1 MKKLS
6 IILCSVALLA
16 GTAVAQN
23 LDGSG
28 EGIQAQD
35 GSAPGY
41 GTPGPHGNMDLSGID
56 GVPEDIL
63 ALHEAMLA
71 EREALRASRETA
83 IEGLTDE
90 AEIRAALE
98 DWRAENQE
106 AIDDIRANA
115 QQVRDWFRANR
126 PERPGAGQT
135 DGMRQR
141 RLQFRA
147 NVAEMQLERHQL
159 RLQLQDPDL
168 TEEEREA
175 LIQAFRDENRETMQR
190 LRARKRQ
197 QRLEGD
203 GGGDRRG
210 NPGG

>member
-1 MKKLS
+1 MKKLY

-28 EGIQAQD
+28 MGQ
-35 GSAPGY
+35 GG
-41 GTPGPHGNMDLSGID
+41 PGPHHDMDLGAME

-63 ALHEAMLA
+63 AIHKDVMED
-71 EREALRASRETA
+71 REVLRASRQKA
-83 IEGLTDE
+83 IDDLPEGTTDE
-90 AEIRAALE
+90 VIRETLEEWRTAHETEIEEIRAQAHL
-98 DWRAENQE
+98 
-106 AIDDIRANA
+106 
-115 QQVRDWFRANR
+115 VRDWFREHRPVR
-126 PERPGAGQT
+126 PEVDQT
-135 DGMRQR
+135 DGMRHR
-141 RLQFRA
+141 RQQFRE
-147 NVAEMQLERHQL
+147 NVAEMQREQRQL
-159 RLQLQDPDL
+159 RLQLQNPDL

-175 LIQAFRDENRETMQR
+175 LIQAFRDENRETMQK

-197 QRLEGD
+197 MRLEGD